1 MFGGTIEEL
10 KEATQ
15 VVTETAIASAAGN
28 ADLLVQKILGEVT
41 TTVRGLLSEQDG
53 WTIEVIIPRIIIPST
68 TITVR
73 LNKPK

>member
-15 VVTETAIASAAGN
+15 VVTETAITAAAGN

-41 TTVRGLLSEQDG
+41 TTVRGLLAEQDG
-53 WTIEVIIPRIIIPST
+53 WTVEVIIPRIIIPST